1 MSHNYIPSVAK
12 GSAAPP
18 RASEPTGRAH
28 TATPEGEVIAP
39 HASLTVSSSHFAL
52 HRQGTFFRNK
62 RVGSPPRAPAVL
74 HEPQHMGRRPHV
86 LHVPHHPSWRLVDK
100 ELSFAAHA
108 QRILVA
114 PRSGRTGLPLSS
126 VLGGFPLQPLAIC
139 LERLESGRPFRHLAG
154 SRFRL
159 FGSCGGLGRHVPS
172 GDQRVVPHETI
183 LLIPAFAACPVSC
196 TNKIASGHRTCSLH
210 HSTTTY
216 RRTTTYRTP

>member
-1 MSHNYIPSVAK
+1 MRVLRYPRPISRFIDKELSFATNVLV
-12 GSAAPP
+12 APP
-18 RASEPTGRAH
+18 
-28 TATPEGEVIAP
+28 
-39 HASLTVSSSHFAL
+39 
-52 HRQGTFFRNK
+52 
-62 RVGSPPRAPAVL
+62 APAVL

-159 FGSCGGLGRHVPS
+159 FGPCGGLGRHVPP

-196 TNKIASGHRTCSLH
+196 KNKIASGHRSCSLH
-210 HSTTTY
+210 HWTTTY
-216 RRTTTYRTP
+216 RQQLEHHRTSPENT